1 MSDPSADPEPAGT
14 PAPAGLS
21 DQDRRILELEARTF
35 RYQGAKER
43 AIREQIGISRIAYY
57 VRLNRL
63 LDDPAALRAAPALI
77 HRLQARRTSAD
88 DAPAHPGSGRGTGRV
103 A

>member
-1 MSDPSADPEPAGT
+1 MPEPTADPEPVSTDGGS
-14 PAPAGLS
+14 GLS
-21 DQDRRILELEARTF
+21 DQDLRILELESRTF
-35 RYQGAKER
+35 RYQGTKER

-63 LDDPAALRAAPALI
+63 LDDPEALRTAPALI
-77 HRLQARRTSAD
+77 HRLQARRTTGG
-88 DAPAHPGSGRGTGRV
+88 DAAAHRDSGRV